1 MGGGAPGGKRPRA
14 SPEKVSGG
22 SGRSIRPGSR
32 NGGPTAKAGRCS
44 PCWLPRTRR
53 SRREGPASFEPAR
66 VAGVEKPPFGWLE
79 SWNSRYFQV
88 TCKNSVQSSHRQ
100 ESLAVASLPRIL
112 VSVTIGHRM
121 FCRTSG
127 ISAKSHAD
135 MVGACHFDLVA
146 SAQNPEIAPPPQW
159 TPARRRQEGPR
170 ARDVS
175 TSLHWSRGAL
185 STRHGPGGLLVDK
198 CLDLCQLVQDC
209 PTEMKHLGATIS
221 A

>member
-112 VSVTIGHRM
+112 VSVTIGHRI

-146 SAQNPEIAPPPQW
+146 SAQNPEIAPPPPSGLQ
-159 TPARRRQEGPR
+159 PGVDKKAPGPVTCR
-170 ARDVS
+170 HRSTGPVEHCRHVTGPGAFLS
-175 TSLHWSRGAL
+175 TSVWICANWSRIV
-185 STRHGPGGLLVDK
+185 RPK
-198 CLDLCQLVQDC
+198 
-209 PTEMKHLGATIS
+209 
-221 A
+221 

>member
-1 MGGGAPGGKRPRA
+1 MTEFTGIPHGGGGAPGGKRPRA

-112 VSVTIGHRM
+112 VSVTIGHRI

-146 SAQNPEIAPPPQW
+146 SAQNPEIAP
-159 TPARRRQEGPR
+159 
-170 ARDVS
+170 
-175 TSLHWSRGAL
+175 L
-185 STRHGPGGLLVDK
+185 K
-198 CLDLCQLVQDC
+198 
-209 PTEMKHLGATIS
+209 KKIS
-221 A
+221 